1 MTKCGK
7 VNATLVNNSYLT
19 CGYVPHNRDT
29 ADSIPTSQ
37 ATIIKHIYKYIS
49 AIFSAIRSECS
60 LWSLLNHQLLLS
72 GAFDA
77 G

>member
-1 MTKCGK
+1 MTKYGK
-7 VNATLVNNSYLT
+7 VHATLVNNPYLT
-19 CGYVPHNRDT
+19 CGYVPHNR
-29 ADSIPTSQ
+29 DSIPTSQ

-49 AIFSAIRSECS
+49 AIFSDIRSECS

-72 GAFDA
+72 GAFDT